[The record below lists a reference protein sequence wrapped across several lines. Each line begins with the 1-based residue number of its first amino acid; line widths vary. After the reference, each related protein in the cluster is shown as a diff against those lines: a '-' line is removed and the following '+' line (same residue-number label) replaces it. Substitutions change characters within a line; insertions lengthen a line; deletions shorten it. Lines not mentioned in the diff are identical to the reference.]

1 MKERVFMQRRKV
13 FIGLLAAL
21 SLLCAQTLAAKPKGA
36 KKAARQITF
45 KVRIENISSPEGQS
59 ASDGTRWPFALSP
72 GLYAVNEKGA
82 VLFREGKRAGAGLEA
97 QAEDGNP
104 EALAKT
110 FESMNHDAGWHGV
123 FNTPAGATGPA
134 PIGPGA
140 AYEFNV
146 SAVPKMK
153 LTLVTM
159 FGQSNDYFY
168 ATEKPVELFDEV
180 ERRHHRSLRAL
191 RRRDGSESGGGRGR
205 RSSAAAEG
213 AEHGRGR
220 ERCCEQSEG
229 RRVLRKGRA
238 ALPRHGHAGQLG
250 QSGQYYLPSRVVL
263 TC

>member
-1 MKERVFMQRRKV
+1 MQRRKV

-168 ATEKPVELFDEV
+168 ATEKPVELFDEAG
-180 ERRHHRSLRAL
+180 EPLSGDITARFAL
-191 RRRDGSESGGGRGR
+191 YDAGTEVNQEAGVGADQAPRQKAPNTG
-205 RSSAAAEG
+205 AAENG
-213 AEHGRGR
+213 VVSRAKGDAFYAKAA
-220 ERCCEQSEG
+220 QLF
-229 RRVLRKGRA
+229 RVTVT
-238 ALPRHGHAGQLG
+238 P
-250 QSGQYYLPSRVVL
+250 VN
-263 TC
+263 